1 MLTGERL
8 VVFLFAAR
16 VALAAPAYL
25 ASPLVVLAAAALAV
39 DGSASAA
46 SGPGAPLPFSFYASA
61 VWVALVIR
69 VVNLVIFDPPPREP
83 WSAL

>member
-39 DGSASAA
+39 DGSAST
-46 SGPGAPLPFSFYASA
+46 SSPLRRFRTRCAPTL
-61 VWVALVIR
+61 LVLR
-69 VVNLVIFDPPPREP
+69 VRGLGRFGNPRSEFGHFRSP
-83 WSAL
+83 TP